1 MSRCCVVIG
10 LVAILV
16 VPSATFAVSQTF
28 VIDSAKS
35 SITIAQFVGAGSSPL
50 SGTYSLDLGAPS
62 GAFPH
67 QAWNVP
73 TSLDTVS
80 AANTAAISVMIA
92 APGPTL
98 YTLGVDPGAFGLT
111 DWNQNKLAIPST
123 TLAGGPDI
131 SSGAI
136 TTDVHKN
143 INFTLQG
150 IPQAPDTGWAMMPW
164 EIQVSDADW
173 LAVAG
178 TGPLESHIH
187 ASVLGNFSITYTIDL
202 WGRTV
207 PEPGTLSLLG
217 VAGLALL
224 RRRCR

>member
-1 MSRCCVVIG
+1 MLKCCAVIG
-10 LVAILV
+10 VVAVLVPAAAL
-16 VPSATFAVSQTF
+16 ATSQTF

-35 SITIAQFVGAGSSPL
+35 SITISQFVGAGSSPL
-50 SGTYSLDLGAPS
+50 SGTYSLDLAAPS

-73 TSLDTVS
+73 TSLDTIS

-98 YTLGVDPGAFGLT
+98 YTLGVAPGAFGLT

-136 TTDVHKN
+136 TTNVHKN
-143 INFTLQG
+143 LFFTLEG
-150 IPQAPDTGWAMMPW
+150 IPQTPDTGWVMMPW

-187 ASVLGNFSITYTIDL
+187 ASVLGNLSITYTIDL

-217 VAGLALL
+217 LAGLALL